1 MSGPLDFLTA
11 GGDDSTS
18 VKVPVWLNKMG
29 KRAVT
34 LGEQLS
40 TRPYTPYSFQ
50 RIANFSDDQKDAMGM
65 LRRGASQVS
74 MRADPLSRMKKF
86 NPLENPKNIDT
97 VRLIDRI
104 PGGKGGGINDYMTPF
119 INQVLD
125 RTDKRIQ
132 DAADYQRTWQSNAE
146 ANMAGAFGDAR
157 HGVADSL
164 IAKEAIQQS
173 KDAAAQGYAEAYN
186 NAQQLRDADINRWMD
201 LQQQNIQNDMTQKQ
215 FNQQGYLDWENLNTQ
230 RQLSQNQANSQAQ
243 KDFLSYVD
251 SLFRSGGQQQDLAQQ
266 NMDLLYDDFQR
277 QRDYPLQQYNL
288 LLQALNG
295 TPSSSNR
302 TTTTDSG
309 GNFMNDILAAV
320 VGGASLLPF
329 GGVGGGV

>member
-1 MSGPLDFLTA
+1 MPFLDFLFG

-18 VKVPVWLNKMG
+18 VKVPKWLNQAG
-29 KRAVT
+29 KGAVN
-34 LGEQLS
+34 LGQQLA

-104 PGGKGGGINDYMTPF
+104 PGGKGGGINDYMNPY

-186 NAQQLRDADINRWMD
+186 NAQQLRDADINRWLD
-201 LQQQNIQNDMTQKQ
+201 TQQQNLANDLDAKKY
-215 FNQQGYLDWENLNTQ
+215 NNAGYLDWESLNTQ
-230 RQLSQNQANSQAQ
+230 RQFGQQGADSQAQ
-243 KDFLSYVD
+243 SDFLRFVD
-251 SLFRSGGQQQDLAQQ
+251 SLYRSGGQQQDLSQK
-266 NMDLLYDDFQR
+266 NMDLMYQDFQN
-277 QRDYPLQQYNL
+277 QRDYPLQQYDL
-288 LLQALNG
+288 LLRALNG
-295 TPSSSNR
+295 TPSSNNR
-302 TTTTDSG
+302 ITTNNDG
-309 GNFMNDILAAV
+309 GSWFNDILSSA
-320 VGGASLLPF
+320 L
-329 GGVGGGV
+329 GVGSLIAG